1 LKLQKNLNAVN
12 GSLVRFATGVD
23 WSKQSVASSES
34 FTGSHQ
40 LRAQIGTQPS
50 RLPNWGTFL
59 LVIIFCCLP
68 VSLFGR
74 TTSVIKW
81 NTPAAITFGTA
92 LSSAQLN
99 ATATIPGTFAYS
111 PASGTILSAGS
122 KTLSVTFT
130 PTDTASYSTVTTS
143 VTVTVEK
150 ATPTIIWA
158 TPGAIDSG
166 TRLSS
171 KQLDAT
177 TSLSGTLV
185 YSPAADTL
193 LATGT
198 RTLTVIFTPT
208 DTGNYNDASAS
219 VSLRVYGG
227 VPALSINS
235 TSVSFGGVELGQPAT
250 QTLTLSST
258 GSASLTVKSA
268 AISGAGYK
276 LSGSTLPVTL
286 ATGQTATLGV
296 EFDPTVAGAASG
308 TLTVSSTSSSN
319 GTATVALS
327 GTGTAAS
334 YTVDLS
340 WDAPVDSAVPVAGY
354 RIYRSPGG
362 SSSYQLLNSSVDA
375 LTSYVDSTVQA
386 GDSYDYEVESVDASG
401 VASAPTSPIA
411 VVVP

>member
-1 LKLQKNLNAVN
+1 M
-12 GSLVRFATGVD
+12 
-23 WSKQSVASSES
+23 
-34 FTGSHQ
+34 
-40 LRAQIGTQPS
+40 
-50 RLPNWGTFL
+50 
-59 LVIIFCCLP
+59 P

-74 TTSVIKW
+74 TTSVVNW

-92 LSSAQLN
+92 LTSAQLN

-122 KTLSVTFT
+122 RSLSVTFT
-130 PTDTASYSTVTTS
+130 PTDTASYSTVTAS
-143 VTVTVEK
+143 VTLTVNK
-150 ATPTIIWA
+150 ATPTITWA

-177 TSLSGTLV
+177 TNMPGTLV
-185 YSPAADTL
+185 YSPAAGTL
-193 LATGT
+193 LETGT
-198 RTLTVIFTPT
+198 RTLTVTFTPT
-208 DTGNYNDASAS
+208 DMTNYNDASAS
-219 VSLRVYGG
+219 VTEKVYGG

-235 TSVSFGGVELGQPAT
+235 TSVGFGSVELGQPAT
-250 QTLTLSST
+250 QTLTLSSI
-258 GSASLTVKSA
+258 GSGSLTVKSA
-268 AISGAGYK
+268 GISGAGFT

-308 TLTVSSTSSSN
+308 KLTVSSTSSSN

-354 RIYRSPGG
+354 RIYRSPSG
-362 SSSYQLLNSSVDA
+362 SSSYQLLNSSVDTQTA
-375 LTSYVDSTVQA
+375 YVDTTVEA
-386 GDSYDYEVESVDASG
+386 GVSYDYEVESVDASG

-411 VVVP
+411 VVIP